1 MIWVLICLLV
11 TTDVQAQSPPESV
24 LKLNDDTFE
33 HTTQASTGQTTGNW
47 LILFSEPSHASHKEL
62 VKIWGSLSDYATTER
77 LGVLLAQVDISAAPV
92 TKHRFGIGSEPDAV
106 LLSNQKMYR
115 VPGPLRGPG
124 SQKRLQE
131 FMETGASQVPGSKVP
146 SASENLWKVFTQDFL
161 GEEGW
166 KPAVFA
172 LVGLGGGVMFLVLFA
187 RQLRTETQ
195 RYKRD

>member
-24 LKLNDDTFE
+24 LMLNDDTFE

-77 LGVLLAQVDISAAPV
+77 LGVLLAQVVLVRWWCPPCCPPRDIVAPFSVQVDISAAPV

-106 LLSNQKMYR
+106 LLSNQKVRSNMAT
-115 VPGPLRGPG
+115 
-124 SQKRLQE
+124 S
-131 FMETGASQVPGSKVP
+131 S
-146 SASENLWKVFTQDFL
+146 
-161 GEEGW
+161 
-166 KPAVFA
+166 
-172 LVGLGGGVMFLVLFA
+172 
-187 RQLRTETQ
+187 
-195 RYKRD
+195 